1 MGRVFDIPE
10 RRLEAMMAIV
20 DNAQVRERRAIFPI
34 EYTVEPRA
42 LSKTNE
48 EYMEHAIKLGREAAE
63 EALKRANLTPRDIDL
78 IITVSCTGFMIP
90 SLDAHLIALDARG
103 IDGVPESLA
112 REAFGLAAAK
122 LPIKTRFV
130 QRIAE

>member
-1 MGRVFDIPE
+1 VTSREIASATASHSTIAAIATALPPHKITRDDVKYYMGRVFDIPE
-10 RRLEAMMAIV
+10 RRLEAMMSIV
-20 DNAQVRERRAIFPI
+20 DNAQVRERHAIFPI

-63 EALKRANLTPRDIDL
+63 KALVRANLTPRDIDL

-90 SLDAHLIALDARG
+90 SL
-103 IDGVPESLA
+103 SS
-112 REAFGLAAAK
+112 
-122 LPIKTRFV
+122 
-130 QRIAE
+130 